1 MMAGWPDVVIGMII
15 LAAFVAGVIIAA
27 TNAKDNDSDR

>member
-1 MMAGWPDVVIGMII
+1 MVLGMFI
-15 LAAFVAGVIIAA
+15 LAACVAGIIIAA

>member
-1 MMAGWPDVVIGMII
+1 MVVGMII
-15 LAAFVAGVIIAA
+15 LAAFVAGIIIAA